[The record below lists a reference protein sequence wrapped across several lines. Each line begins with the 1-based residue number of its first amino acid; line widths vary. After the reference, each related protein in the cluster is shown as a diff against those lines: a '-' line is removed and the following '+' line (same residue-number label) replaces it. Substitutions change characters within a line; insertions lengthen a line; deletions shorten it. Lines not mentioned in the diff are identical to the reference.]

1 MTTLPH
7 LLQNAYQTVP
17 DKTSIILQFAGQEDK
32 TITYR
37 DLIHGAN
44 RYALRYAKQG
54 IKKGEVVILI
64 LQHGEDLVYS
74 FWGAILHGAIPSI
87 MPFLTEKL
95 APEKYRADLSSLISI
110 TKPTTIVTYPEFE
123 NEIRD
128 ALTEGDSVKNIILT
142 SAVRYAQAAVIGGG
156 EKSILAEDGENVG
169 LSEINFDSLQGMNSS
184 EEDIVV
190 LQHSSGTTGLQKGV
204 ALSHR
209 AILNQLNSYSKT
221 IQLDKQKDIIV
232 SWLPLYHD
240 MGFIAC
246 FIMPVILQIPLVLM
260 SPFDWVRAPYKLL
273 QSVSQYQG
281 TLSWLPNFAFNFC
294 AQKIRERNLE
304 NVNLSTWRAII
315 NCSEPVH
322 VESHHLFFEKFSNYG
337 LNYSALQTCYAMAE
351 NVFAVTQSPLDKT
364 PVIDEIDREIFM
376 TQRLASAPIVG
387 QATMKMT
394 SSGHPLPN
402 VKIRVVDESF
412 NEVNERVVGEIAVQ
426 SDCMLTEYFNRPDAT
441 ESAIKNLPALGGVPA
456 AVPQG
461 GFAQDGDGSINGWYL
476 TGDYGY
482 IANGELY
489 VSGRKKD
496 LIIVGGKNVY
506 PQDLETL
513 AGEVAG
519 IRKGRCVAFGMYD
532 PESGTEEVVIIAES
546 ESQESDKEL
555 IADAIRKHVT
565 KNSAVAV
572 RYVKVVDETWILKT
586 SSGKTARSANKE
598 KFLKEL
604 AEN

>member
-1 MTTLPH
+1 MTTLTH
-7 LLQNAYQTVP
+7 ILKTSYQTVP

-32 TITYR
+32 KITYR

-44 RYALRYAKQG
+44 RYAQTYANKG
-54 IKKGEVVILI
+54 IKRGEVVILI

-128 ALTEGDSVKNIILT
+128 ALVEGDSVKNIILT
-142 SAVRYAQAAVIGGG
+142 SA
-156 EKSILAEDGENVG
+156 AEDGG
-169 LSEINFDSLQGMNSS
+169 LSNVNFDSLQGMNSS
-184 EEDIVV
+184 SEDIVV

-221 IQLDKQKDIIV
+221 IQLNKEKDVIV

-322 VESHHLFFEKFSNYG
+322 VESHNLFFEEFSSYG
-337 LNYSALQTCYAMAE
+337 LNYSTLQTCYAMAE

-364 PVIDEIDREIFM
+364 PVIDEIDRETFM
-376 TQRLASAPIVG
+376 TQRLALKGKPDSAIL
-387 QATMKMT
+387 KMT
-394 SSGHPLPN
+394 SSGKPLPN
-402 VKIRVVDESF
+402 VKIKVVDESF
-412 NEVNERVVGEIAVQ
+412 NEVDERVVGEIAVQ

-441 ESAIKNLPALGGVPA
+441 ESAIK
-456 AVPQG
+456 
-461 GFAQDGDGSINGWYL
+461 DGWYL

-482 IANGELY
+482 MADGELY

-506 PQDLETL
+506 PQDLESL

-519 IRKGRCVAFGMYD
+519 VRKGRSVAFGMYD
-532 PESGTEEVVIIAES
+532 EESGTEEVVIIAES
-546 ESQESDKEL
+546 ESGESDKEL

-572 RYVKVVDETWILKT
+572 RHVKVVDETWILKT

-604 AEN
+604 